1 MPVVNI
7 PNFGPVSF
15 PEGMSE
21 KKIRAEAQRMADA
34 VAERLTYK
42 PDYRDLGIGQ
52 LMYGGFRRA
61 ASGLGSTV
69 TDLLPALAGS
79 VFGQDEYARQQLEE
93 AAQKRKEIQE
103 RFPTAVSSYKD
114 IQGIGDI
121 PEYVAESLGELTP
134 DILAMLTGAGAVGAL
149 GRRAAVKGI
158 ERAAAETIAKRQLD
172 EAAGAAYKERL
183 TERAAPLITKAGQ
196 QAQNVGLYGTSLGL
210 NAPDTFQNIFEKTG
224 SLEPGIA
231 LAFGA
236 AQSALDSIVPAQVL
250 RQFSPAVKARA
261 AAELAQQSSVVP
273 QSIKVGIAKE
283 IAKTGA
289 GEAGTESVQELLGI
303 LAEKTAGASGE
314 VFSQENIDRMIDA
327 GLKGL
332 IGGTAFG
339 APGAAV
345 KARRDAAAATP
356 EVPPTEPTPPTA
368 PTEPPPPVSPIS
380 PISPAA
386 PTAAAPTTP
395 TEELPRTETILP
407 KAGEPSAEVLQAAEE
422 VSAPAAPE
430 PTVVIK
436 GTPEVTAWPT
446 SMLQAQLEQ
455 ETSKPEAVQNV
466 KLIEALTAELLR
478 RGADKGEP
486 RAKPPKSTQP
496 TAAAGVPPAVEPAP
510 TPQQPVV
517 ERPVAAPAG
526 ESVSVP
532 GGPAPV
538 ETPTG
543 VAAPQPSPVVRSG
556 EPAGSAVSGAEPQ
569 PTTVTPAPVA
579 PESVSRE
586 SLIEDMRQIIA
597 GKQALMIK
605 GSRAGMRAPFTNS
618 PARKKF
624 DALDE
629 QLAQKK
635 QQWRDLTGEEL
646 DVNLLGFNPDG
657 TLAPAAP
664 PLPSAPDPVE
674 PTPAPAPVE
683 PPAPAPVEP
692 PAPAPAPVEP
702 PAPAPTTSPEQ
713 QLADLK
719 AQWSEAA
726 ARGDSEATKRI
737 NDQIVELKK
746 QTAAPAAETKV
757 EPEPAPTPAPTPA
770 PAPAVSEEPKK
781 RGRPKK
787 VLTEE
792 ETKAKADREAE
803 KAKKKAEREAKQ
815 KAEKEEQE
823 KLKGL
828 VVEHTFKSEST
839 GKTVTERLTPN
850 QVTNA
855 LRNQQKAASTFAE
868 TERGGYAPT
877 RKDSAKRRD
886 QEIVLGLLASERDLG
901 KAAVA
906 ARAYFSKTNYITNA
920 LYDLA
925 FDMTHRVGAFRKG
938 IMEGN
943 VESARFRGTGGQN
956 AVLAND
962 WVRNSN
968 LTDETKALYDRYLAE
983 HTASA
988 YKTYVGMKEYNEQQ
1002 ERNVAFAGGATE
1014 RAAEMRR
1021 DASKKKMESLFGGK
1035 DAANAAFSKAL
1046 TEAEIPEIIAEDF
1059 DPIDVQA
1066 AIDDYLKLDVANQ
1079 FALPL
1084 HPVVRQALYQG
1095 DLKQALRFLAAESD
1109 GMTRD
1114 LAKLFE
1120 QVAGT
1125 TDVITVNGLTDAS
1138 GKRVPG
1144 YFDPRTN
1151 TIFLDSATGMNSHVL
1166 FHELGHMATSH
1177 ILANPSHPVTRQLTQ
1192 LFNDVKG
1199 SLDTAYGATSVDEF
1213 VSETWANDDFRAK
1226 LNAINPKGAEIT
1238 AWDRFVNA
1246 VRNLFRALMGRPTVS
1261 VETAFDRA
1269 DKAIRA
1275 IISSAPETRGAE
1287 LLNAATINPRGQ
1299 FAKDALGSIG
1309 RGAATLPGV
1318 NTPRGQ
1324 DLISKIHEFFKNTL
1338 GGTGKSILMSTLPLD
1353 AFTDA
1358 IERVIPGAKRINNLV
1373 NEKHGDEY
1381 LRNQKIEPTVDFAEK
1396 WASKAPPGVEDR
1408 FNNVVYESTLEKID
1422 PTRPRQFYEDKFAKM
1437 PAVDLYNA
1445 LKTYDKLKAEL
1456 DAVDKAAPGARKLY
1470 AMMRN
1475 SYTELYNEILTSIG
1489 ARIDQTVAN
1498 ADSRKKIKDEIF
1510 QKLAARGEIDPYFP
1524 LTRNG
1529 KYWLRF
1535 EAKDARGQP
1544 NLYVQAY
1551 ETERERT
1558 QEMEV
1563 LKKLAA
1569 QGEVSN
1575 IQAFSNLSELSYR
1588 NTPSSSFVNGVL
1600 KVVELNRPE
1609 NKEDADKFNAAMEG
1623 VLRMYLSTLPET
1635 SFAQAFQKRKER
1647 LGFSMDSIR
1656 AFREKTYSMSRQL
1669 SNMKYAAKLYA
1680 ESDKLREYVRKMG
1693 EGEGSPDNRVA
1704 KEYFDALQE
1713 RINFAVSPT
1722 MSRWSQLATTF
1733 GFNYLLGFNVS
1744 SALVNMTQ
1752 VPLIV
1757 MPYLGGPHGYAQA
1770 NKAIA
1775 EATKIYMG
1783 SGFSRT
1789 VEMMGSGGEKI
1800 KVKAM
1805 PSLDNYD
1812 FDSKDTPAH
1821 IKKYKT
1827 LAEVAAKMG
1836 QLNRS
1841 QLYDILEV
1849 DGRKSPVATLNAVGG
1864 FGFHHAERMNRQ
1876 VTLMAAY
1883 SLELE
1888 RLKKDNPDMSPKDR
1902 ETAAAEYAIGVAET
1916 TNGGVS
1922 AASAPRI
1929 TQNSIGRVLFMFKRY
1944 GVSMYYML
1952 FKMTREVMQNQDAA
1966 VRKAAFK
1973 QLAGVY
1979 GTTALIS
1986 GLQGMPLFGVLAMV
2000 YNMFKDDDDENF
2012 ASVVRGYTGEAA
2024 YKGLI
2029 NEITGLSIAER
2040 TGLSDLLFR
2049 ESPFSSGST
2058 SLAESFAQIM
2068 GGPIYGIASRI
2079 QRGVGLINEGETLRG
2094 VESIMPIGI
2103 ANGMKAVRFATE
2115 GANTLRGDPI
2125 IGDIGP
2131 WNIAAQF
2138 LGFTPADYTRQ
2149 LEQNSMLKGIEK
2161 AVVQDRSK
2169 LLKKM
2174 YVADRMG
2181 DPDGY
2186 DQAYADLQR
2195 LYDKH
2200 PDLGDMESTVR
2211 RSMAQHERTS
2221 QNMYHG
2227 IPLNKKLEAELLG
2240 YVDDWKTAD

>member
-21 KKIRAEAQRMADA
+21 KQIRAEAQRMASA
-34 VAERLTYK
+34 AAEKLTYK

-61 ASGLGSTV
+61 ASGLGSTI
-69 TDLLPALAGS
+69 TDLLPGLAGAA
-79 VFGQDEYARQQLEE
+79 FGQEDYARQQLEE
-93 AAQKRKEIQE
+93 AAQKQQAIREQ
-103 RFPTAVSSYKD
+103 FPTAFGTYKD
-114 IQGIGDI
+114 VRGIGDA
-121 PEYVAESLGELTP
+121 PEFISETLGELTP
-134 DILAMLTGAGAVGAL
+134 DIVAMLTGAGALGAV
-149 GRRAAVKGI
+149 GRRAAVKGV

-196 QAQNVGLYGTSLGL
+196 QAQGAGLYGVSLGL
-210 NAPDTFQNIFEKTG
+210 NAPDTFESIYEKTG

-236 AQSALDSIVPAQVL
+236 AQSALDALVPAQIL

-283 IAKTGA
+283 LAKTGA

-303 LAEKTAGASGE
+303 LAEKTAGAEGE
-314 VFSQENIDRMIDA
+314 VFSQENIDRMINA
-327 GLKGL
+327 GIKGL

-339 APGAAV
+339 APGAVV
-345 KARRDAAAATP
+345 KARREAAAAAP
-356 EVPPTEPTPPTA
+356 VIPPTEETPPAPPTA
-368 PTEPPPPVSPIS
+368 GVPPAPTGPAPITPPVPGGTTFAGVAPSPVAS
-380 PISPAA
+380 Q
-386 PTAAAPTTP
+386 
-395 TEELPRTETILP
+395 EDLPRTETILP
-407 KAGEPSAEVLQAAEE
+407 TATEPRAATPEDILAAAEE
-422 VSAPAAPE
+422 VSPPTAPE
-430 PTVVIK
+430 PSVVIK
-436 GTPEVTAWPT
+436 GTPTVTAWPT
-446 SMLQAQLEQ
+446 SMLQAQLES
-455 ETSKPEAVQNV
+455 ETSKPEVVQNA

-486 RAKPPKSTQP
+486 RAKPP
-496 TAAAGVPPAVEPAP
+496 TAVTPAVAPAP
-510 TPQQPVV
+510 APQQPVV
-517 ERPVAAPAG
+517 ERAVAAPVG
-526 ESVSVP
+526 ESVPVP
-532 GGPAPV
+532 SGPAP
-538 ETPTG
+538 EGAPTG
-543 VAAPQPSPVVRSG
+543 VAAPEPSPVVRSA
-556 EPAGSAVSGAEPQ
+556 EPAAPPVPRAELQQPPVAEP
-569 PTTVTPAPVA
+569 TPPAA
-579 PESVSRE
+579 SEGVSRE
-586 SLIEDMRQIIA
+586 TLIEDMRQIIA

-605 GSRAGMRAPFTNS
+605 GSRAGMRAPFANS

-624 DALDE
+624 DALDA

-635 QQWRDLTGEEL
+635 QQWRNLTGEEL

-657 TLAPAAP
+657 TLAP
-664 PLPSAPDPVE
+664 
-674 PTPAPAPVE
+674 TAPAL
-683 PPAPAPVEP
+683 P
-692 PAPAPAPVEP
+692 PAPAPAP
-702 PAPAPTTSPEQ
+702 ATT
-713 QLADLK
+713 
-719 AQWSEAA
+719 EAA
-726 ARGDSEATKRI
+726 
-737 NDQIVELKK
+737 
-746 QTAAPAAETKV
+746 
-757 EPEPAPTPAPTPA
+757 PEVTPTPA
-770 PAPAVSEEPKK
+770 PAPEVTPAPAPVTTEAPPPPPPPPSPAVSEEPKK

-792 ETKAKADREAE
+792 ETQAKAEREAE
-803 KAKKKAEREAKQ
+803 KEKKQAEREAKKKAEE
-815 KAEKEEQE
+815 EEQ
-823 KLKGL
+823 KRLQGL
-828 VVEHTFKSEST
+828 VIEHTFKSAST
-839 GKTVTERLTPN
+839 GKTVTERLTPK
-850 QVTNA
+850 QISDARKGQEKYSA
-855 LRNQQKAASTFAE
+855 LIGEA
-868 TERGGYAPT
+868 ERGGYYQT
-877 RKDSAKRRD
+877 RKESAQRRD
-886 QEIVLGLLASERDLG
+886 QEIILGLLGSARDMG
-901 KAAVA
+901 KDAVA
-906 ARAYFSKTNYITNA
+906 ARAYFSKTKYITNA

-925 FDMTHRVGAFRKG
+925 FDLTHRVGTFRKG
-938 IMEGN
+938 IMEGD
-943 VESARFRGTGGQN
+943 VYSARFSGTGGQN
-956 AVLAND
+956 AVRAAN
-962 WVRNSN
+962 WIRRSN
-968 LTDETKALYDRYLAE
+968 LTKETKTLFDKYLAE
-983 HTASA
+983 HAKSA
-988 YKTYVGMKEYNEQQ
+988 QDTYFGMKEHNKQQ
-1002 ERNVAFAGGATE
+1002 ARNVAFAGS
-1014 RAAEMRR
+1014 AAERTAETRR
-1021 DASKKKMESLFGGK
+1021 DASKKQMEEIFGGSK
-1035 DAANAAFSKAL
+1035 EVERALSEAF
-1046 TEAEIPEIIAEDF
+1046 EAGEVELDIADIS
-1059 DPIDVQA
+1059 PIDIQVE
-1066 AIDDYLKLDVANQ
+1066 IDGYLKLDAASQ

-1084 HPVVRQALYQG
+1084 HPVVRQALMQG
-1095 DLKQALRFLAAESD
+1095 DLKQALRFLAAESSD
-1109 GMTRD
+1109 LTRD
-1114 LAKLFE
+1114 MAQLHE
-1120 QVAGT
+1120 RIAGT
-1125 TDVITVNGLTDAS
+1125 TDVIVVNGLTDAS
-1138 GKRVPG
+1138 GKAVPG
-1144 YFDPRTN
+1144 YFDPKIN
-1151 TIFLDSATGMNSHVL
+1151 TVFLDSVTGMNSHVL
-1166 FHELGHMATSH
+1166 FHELGHAATSH
-1177 ILANPSHPVTRQLTQ
+1177 IIANPSHPVTRQLTQ
-1192 LFNDVKG
+1192 IFNDVKG
-1199 SLDTAYGATSVDEF
+1199 SLDTAYGATSLDEF
-1213 VSETWANDDFRAK
+1213 VAEAWANDEFKGK
-1226 LNAINPKGAEIT
+1226 LNAINPRGEKIT

-1261 VETAFDRA
+1261 VETAFDRV

-1275 IISSAPETRGAE
+1275 IISNAPETRDAE

-1299 FAKDALGSIG
+1299 FVKETLSNIG
-1309 RGAATLPGV
+1309 RGAASLPGV

-1358 IERVIPGAKRINNLV
+1358 IERVLPGAKRINDLV
-1373 NEKHGDEY
+1373 NEKHGDEGI
-1381 LRNQKIEPTVDFAEK
+1381 RNQKIEPAVQFAEK
-1396 WASKAPPGVEDR
+1396 WASKVPPGVEER

-1422 PTRPRQFYEDKFAKM
+1422 PTRPRQYYEDKFAKA
-1437 PAVDLYNA
+1437 PAVDLHAA

-1489 ARIDQTVAN
+1489 ARIDQTVADPE
-1498 ADSRKKIKDEIF
+1498 ARQKIKTEIF
-1510 QKLAARGEIDPYFP
+1510 QKLADRGQIDPYFP

-1535 EAKDARGQP
+1535 EARDARGQP
-1544 NLYVQAY
+1544 NVYVQAY

-1563 LKKLAA
+1563 LRKLAA

-1600 KVVELNRPE
+1600 KTIDVARAGIKDPA
-1609 NKEDADKFNAAMEG
+1609 DADNFNAAMEG
-1623 VLRMYLSTLPET
+1623 VLRMYLATLPET

-1704 KEYFDALQE
+1704 REYFDALQE
-1713 RINFAVSPT
+1713 RIDFAVSPT

-1733 GFNYLLGFNVS
+1733 GFNYLLGFNIS

-1757 MPYLGGPHGYAQA
+1757 MPYLGGRYGYAQA

-1789 VEMMGSGGEKI
+1789 VEMMGAGGEKV
-1800 KVKAM
+1800 KTKAM

-1812 FDSKDTPAH
+1812 FDAKDTPDY

-1827 LAEVAAKMG
+1827 LADVATKMG

-1841 QLYDILEV
+1841 QLYDILDV
-1849 DGRKSPVATLNAVGG
+1849 DGQKSPVATLNAAGG
-1864 FGFHHAERMNRQ
+1864 FAFHHAERMNRQ

-1883 SLELE
+1883 NLELE
-1888 RLKKDNPDMSPKDR
+1888 RLKKSEPGMSQQDR
-1902 ETAAAEYAIGVAET
+1902 ETLAAQRAVTTAET

-1922 AASAPRI
+1922 AGSAPRI
-1929 TQNSIGRVLFMFKRY
+1929 AQNSVGRVLFMFKRY

-1952 FKMTREVMQNQDAA
+1952 FKMTREVMQNKDPA
-1966 VRKAAFK
+1966 VRRAAFK
-1973 QLAGVY
+1973 QLAGIY

-2000 YNMFKDDDDENF
+2000 YNMFKEDDEENF
-2012 ASVVRGYTGEAA
+2012 ASVVRGYTGETA

-2029 NEITGLSIAER
+2029 NELTGLSIAER

-2049 ESPFSSGST
+2049 DSPFSSGST
-2058 SLAESFAQIM
+2058 SLADSLAQIM

-2079 QRGVGLINEGETLRG
+2079 YRGVGLINEGELERG
-2094 VESIMPIGI
+2094 VESIMPVSI
-2103 ANGMKAVRFATE
+2103 ASGLKAMRFATE
-2115 GANTLRGDPI
+2115 GANTMRGDPI
-2125 IGDIGP
+2125 IGDVGP

-2138 LGFTPADYTRQ
+2138 LGFTPAEYTRQ

-2169 LLKKM
+2169 LLKRM
-2174 YVADRMG
+2174 YISDRMG

-2186 DQAYADLQR
+2186 DQAYADLQT
-2195 LYDKH
+2195 LYDRH
-2200 PDLGDMESTVR
+2200 PDLGNMEETIR

-2227 IPLNKKLEAELLG
+2227 IPLNKKLEDELRG
-2240 YVDDWKTAD
+2240 YVADWE